1 MDGIERKYKMVGLK
15 RENFNEEVMTELS
28 WIMNVLD
35 ELVNITG
42 IETYETVLIK
52 YRVQMEEE
60 QALNRFLKENFK
72 KLETLS
78 IEEIQEMISSDFF
91 AVNEKPWRMDNE
103 VLEKLIKHA
112 QNRLSRS
119 IE

>member
-1 MDGIERKYKMVGLK
+1 MVGFN

-60 QALNRFLKENFK
+60 QAINYFLKENFK
-72 KLETLS
+72 KIETLS
-78 IEEIQEMISSDFF
+78 IEDIQEMISADFL
-91 AVNEKPWRMDNE
+91 AMNQKPWRMDIE
-103 VLEKLIKHA
+103 VLEKLIKYA
-112 QNRLSRS
+112 CNKLSKP